1 MVRKM
6 LTIVV
11 LAFIGLVG
19 TGGLAT
25 AAPYPP
31 PPQNSISITI
41 TVVNGV
47 VTVVGTGFFAGEPI
61 TITITYELPSGLR
74 SSESLS
80 EAGVKA
86 VESTVADS
94 AGNFSTPVVFTQ
106 AGPATGT
113 ATGTISGATATY
125 YWAGTSAGTGSGSG
139 SGYSTGSTTTTSLA
153 STGTSIAGP
162 IAIGAAALLAG
173 LALLFFGTR
182 GVIRRKSTGA
192 SS

>member
-1 MVRKM
+1 MSLSGFETRHRQNAVPYAPVYRISPRAGPRSKPPEHWGLLMVRKM

-61 TITITYELPSGLR
+61 TITIT
-74 SSESLS
+74 
-80 EAGVKA
+80 
-86 VESTVADS
+86 
-94 AGNFSTPVVFTQ
+94 
-106 AGPATGT
+106 
-113 ATGTISGATATY
+113 
-125 YWAGTSAGTGSGSG
+125 
-139 SGYSTGSTTTTSLA
+139 
-153 STGTSIAGP
+153 
-162 IAIGAAALLAG
+162 
-173 LALLFFGTR
+173 
-182 GVIRRKSTGA
+182 
-192 SS
+192 